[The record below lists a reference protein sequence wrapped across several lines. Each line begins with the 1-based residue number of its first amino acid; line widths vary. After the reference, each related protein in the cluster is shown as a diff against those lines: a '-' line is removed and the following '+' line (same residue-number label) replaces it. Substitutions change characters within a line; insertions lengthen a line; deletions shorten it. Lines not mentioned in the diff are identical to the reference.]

1 MSTAVQKVDG
11 IEPEEASNRKRSRSD
26 SNDSEGGKRR
36 KMPTGNSGTEEE
48 EAVTELE
55 EGAEERVA
63 ILDAGAQYGKVR
75 FIHLFVAEGASST
88 LIYTRVAPP

>member
-48 EAVTELE
+48 AVTELE

-75 FIHLFVAEGASST
+75 FIHLFVAEGA
-88 LIYTRVAPP
+88 